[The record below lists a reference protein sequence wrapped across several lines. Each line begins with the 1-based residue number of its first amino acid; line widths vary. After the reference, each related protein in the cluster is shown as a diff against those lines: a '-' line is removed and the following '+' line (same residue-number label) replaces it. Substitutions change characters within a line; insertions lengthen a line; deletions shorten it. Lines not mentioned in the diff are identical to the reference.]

1 MAENLRLRNKGESS
15 EFESDQKR
23 SPRMA
28 ATCAEHKHA
37 SHQTS
42 EYLRQLPSESSP
54 AEREFEA
61 ASLKRMDPRS
71 LRSSHKHNDND
82 HIIPTTLRMSKHAPS
97 TTAYMRIRE
106 EEKSRNQSTWPDCAD
121 TSLRWATDGH
131 NFPIAVACPFPH
143 ARGHG
148 SRHGQHATDTNGKKK
163 LFSTRRSAVV
173 PRPFAR
179 LGTIRDLARGRR
191 VVDYE
196 TGGFGLRG
204 RRRTPGPAK
213 YRYPPADGGTV
224 VYVLSTVRGERD
236 SVWAQPGP
244 GGGRVE

>member
-1 MAENLRLRNKGESS
+1 
-15 EFESDQKR
+15 
-23 SPRMA
+23 MA

-82 HIIPTTLRMSKHAPS
+82 HIIPTTLRMTKRAK
-97 TTAYMRIRE
+97 YNRIHENTRRE
-106 EEKSRNQSTWPDCAD
+106 KPHPVYLARLCRYLTKVGNG
-121 TSLRWATDGH
+121 WANLSHRRGL
-131 NFPIAVACPFPH
+131 PIPH

-148 SRHGQHATDTNGKKK
+148 SRHGQHATDTNEKKK
-163 LFSTRRSAVV
+163 LFSTRTSAVV

-196 TGGFGLRG
+196 TGGFWLRG
-204 RRRTPGPAK
+204 RRRTPGQLSMVSASGRR
-213 YRYPPADGGTV
+213 YRGT
-224 VYVLSTVRGERD
+224 Y
-236 SVWAQPGP
+236 
-244 GGGRVE
+244 